1 MIINELT
8 LTNTEVLTRTLSTE
22 CPVCDCTDI
31 TVNPIGYIALMKK
44 RYGYNITVTT
54 DDSIFYVRSFSEEV
68 FGDVYHLAS
77 TNNFRAIADFN
88 IIVPLGSRAKVTEF
102 VDIFKS
108 LDDGQKDCHIDIVKY
123 DRIQSI
129 RDIHRRWGIRFTV
142 QLTPA
147 NHLNSYSLPLIEFAT
162 AYEVIRN
169 DKIASL
175 NWG

>member
-1 MIINELT
+1 MIINELA
-8 LTNTEVLTRTLSTE
+8 LTNTEVLTRTLSIE

-31 TVNPIGYIALMKK
+31 TVNTISYIALMKK

-54 DDSIFYVRSFSEEV
+54 DDSIFYVRSSSEEV

-102 VDIFKS
+102 IDIFKS
-108 LDDGQKDCHIDIVKY
+108 LDDGQNDYHIDIIKY
-123 DRIQSI
+123 DQIQSI
-129 RDIHRRWGIRFTV
+129 RDIHKRWGIRLTV
-142 QLTPA
+142 QLTPT
-147 NHLNSYSLPLIEFAT
+147 NHLTSYSLPLIGFAT
-162 AYEVIRN
+162 TYEIIKN
-169 DKIASL
+169 DKIVSL